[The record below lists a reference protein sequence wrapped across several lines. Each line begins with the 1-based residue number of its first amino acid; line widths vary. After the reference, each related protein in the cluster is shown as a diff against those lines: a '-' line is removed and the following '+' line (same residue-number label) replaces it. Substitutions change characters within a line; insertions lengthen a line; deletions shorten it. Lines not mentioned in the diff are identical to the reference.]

1 MMRARQGDH
10 DVANEHVTEA
20 VNHLIGADD
29 YSPRVLELTRSIENP
44 KARVSYTGSL
54 ACLNALL
61 DLGTTNRDA
70 FERLL
75 KLVEEK
81 RKENPSTAKRDYQKN
96 IMRERRKRMAK
107 AILLHEARMGPLRGD
122 ARAAEMASIRARWA
136 KAKAEYLVSR
146 ETETGGE
153 RLDATRE
160 FWAMVDRQL
169 DANVANLHRTSA
181 VA

>member
-1 MMRARQGDH
+1 MATDR
-10 DVANEHVTEA
+10 VTEA
-20 VNHLIGADD
+20 VNHLIEAAD
-29 YSPRVLELTRSIENP
+29 YAVRAQEMTRSIENP
-44 KARVSYTGSL
+44 RERVDYTGSL

-61 DLGTTNRDA
+61 DLGVANRDA

-81 RKENPSTAKRDYQKN
+81 RMDNPAVSKRDYQKL
-96 IMRERRKRMAK
+96 IMRDRRKRMAK
-107 AILLHEARMGPLRGD
+107 ALLLHEARQGPLKGE
-122 ARAAEMASIRARWA
+122 ARTLEMASIRARWA
-136 KAKAEYLVSR
+136 KAKTEYLVTR
-146 ETETGGE
+146 ETATGAD
-153 RLDATRE
+153 RLDATRD